1 MKTFL
6 GILSVFTLI
15 CFQTTTTATDK
26 PAETTPEALTAKT
39 ETEKVENCCL

>member
-15 CFQTTTTATDK
+15 CFQTTTATDK
-26 PAETTPEALTAKT
+26 PAETTHRGT
-39 ETEKVENCCL
+39 NRRN